1 MSNFTTPSSVHP
13 AAIPTPSIK
22 GGAEVVSI
30 QIDGNEVPT
39 LDIIL
44 QGRDGHQQNQ
54 EEEEEEEDGTLK
66 LILQQRLAPPKEA
79 RRRASSSAR
88 PSLDGREDHRAPKQ
102 LHDLFWSVST
112 LLSKCPSLRASGVL
126 SIKIAA
132 VAQPAEDG
140 EPTPSSDAPLR
151 ATVAATSV
159 AAAYAAGVRSGSGGG
174 GAAARPR
181 PPSAAAAAAAA
192 AVQATA
198 PAMQQ
203 QQQPAQPQPQQRHHH
218 HHHQHQ
224 HQRRRVTVEV
234 VVKKWRLEKGS
245 GCTFKYH
252 TDTAGADADADTTTA
267 AVMVL
272 ARLAYGSEAPVD
284 EGASDKRFFFG
295 SLEDT
300 DGAREVGAPNQ
311 CPLGVGS

>member
-102 LHDLFWSVST
+102 LHDLFLVGIHT
-112 LLSKCPSLRASGVL
+112 L
-126 SIKIAA
+126 
-132 VAQPAEDG
+132 
-140 EPTPSSDAPLR
+140 
-151 ATVAATSV
+151 
-159 AAAYAAGVRSGSGGG
+159 
-174 GAAARPR
+174 
-181 PPSAAAAAAAA
+181 
-192 AVQATA
+192 
-198 PAMQQ
+198 
-203 QQQPAQPQPQQRHHH
+203 
-218 HHHQHQ
+218 
-224 HQRRRVTVEV
+224 
-234 VVKKWRLEKGS
+234 VKMSFLESFGRLE
-245 GCTFKYH
+245 Y
-252 TDTAGADADADTTTA
+252 
-267 AVMVL
+267 
-272 ARLAYGSEAPVD
+272 
-284 EGASDKRFFFG
+284 
-295 SLEDT
+295 
-300 DGAREVGAPNQ
+300 
-311 CPLGVGS
+311 

>member
-151 ATVAATSV
+151 ATVAATSA
-159 AAAYAAGVRSGSGGG
+159 AAAYAAGVRSDSGGG
-174 GAAARPR
+174 GRSSSPTSPFCCCGCGCGCRP
-181 PPSAAAAAAAA
+181 SHCTSN
-192 AVQATA
+192 ATA
-198 PAMQQ
+198 TAAGTTATTATPSPSPSPA
-203 QQQPAQPQPQQRHHH
+203 PAPATSCDSRGSCQE
-218 HHHQHQ
+218 
-224 HQRRRVTVEV
+224 VEV
-234 VVKKWRLEKGS
+234 
-245 GCTFKYH
+245 
-252 TDTAGADADADTTTA
+252 
-267 AVMVL
+267 
-272 ARLAYGSEAPVD
+272 
-284 EGASDKRFFFG
+284 
-295 SLEDT
+295 
-300 DGAREVGAPNQ
+300 RERVW
-311 CPLGVGS
+311 LHV